1 MGVTFV
7 LAITELGTK
16 IIMKILLVIAL
27 FAAVQAKPYFYYGL
41 PHVPVVHYAHE
52 VVKVEPPNI
61 CKNEAGEEVECALK
75 NAPYYTL
82 GALKPVALG
91 KKKREAEAEPEAEAE
106 AEADPWLLYSGYY
119 GHPGYYGYGYG
130 LGYGWGGYYGL
141 GYYGGCRNNLGA
153 LVPCA
158 GK

>member
-91 KKKREAEAEPEAEAE
+91 KKKREPEAEAE

-130 LGYGWGGYYGL
+130 LGY
-141 GYYGGCRNNLGA
+141 YGGCRNNLGA

>member
-1 MGVTFV
+1 MGTFV
-7 LAITELGTK
+7 QAITELGTK

-75 NAPYYTL
+75 N
-82 GALKPVALG
+82 VALG
-91 KKKREAEAEPEAEAE
+91 KKKREAEAAPEAE

-141 GYYGGCRNNLGA
+141 GYYGGCRNNL
-153 LVPCA
+153 
-158 GK
+158 

>member
-1 MGVTFV
+1 MGVQAF
-7 LAITELGTK
+7 TELGTEN
-16 IIMKILLVIAL
+16 IMKILLVIAL
-27 FAAVQAKPYFYYGL
+27 FGAVQAKPWFYGHY
-41 PHVPVVHYAHE
+41 PVVYHAPTVYASNVCRNAAGA
-52 VVKVEPPNI
+52 VVACAEGTA
-61 CKNEAGEEVECALK
+61 AGIYKFADAEER
-75 NAPYYTL
+75 
-82 GALKPVALG
+82 
-91 KKKREAEAEPEAEAE
+91 KKREAEPKAE

-141 GYYGGCRNNLGA
+141 GYYGGCRNNQGA

>member
-1 MGVTFV
+1 MGVQAF
-7 LAITELGTK
+7 TELGTEN
-16 IIMKILLVIAL
+16 IMKILLVIAL
-27 FAAVQAKPYFYYGL
+27 FGAVQAKPWFYGHY
-41 PHVPVVHYAHE
+41 PVVYHAPTVYASNVCRNAAGA
-52 VVKVEPPNI
+52 VVACTEGT
-61 CKNEAGEEVECALK
+61 AGGIYKFAAAPAEER
-75 NAPYYTL
+75 
-82 GALKPVALG
+82 
-91 KKKREAEAEPEAEAE
+91 KKREAEPEAE

-141 GYYGGCRNNLGA
+141 GYYGGCRNNQGA